1 MCWKALAFLGKLK
14 SSDKDNYSFKTFKCP
29 SSVKE
34 LVPFGNDMMDM
45 TKNLEFKRVNN
56 KFQSNL
62 RNDIR
67 QIRRSNN
74 IFISADKSRNIYKV
88 KLNIYKV
95 KLVMNE

>member
-1 MCWKALAFLGKLK
+1 
-14 SSDKDNYSFKTFKCP
+14 
-29 SSVKE
+29 
-34 LVPFGNDMMDM
+34 MMDM